1 MTLSEGEVA
10 ALAREAVD
18 RLDPA
23 IDITIE
29 PADPVDPYHRESRA
43 WLVWPLLDGHRSF
56 GVYLDSGM
64 TPAQARER
72 LVAEIARNNPA
83 ES

>member
-1 MTLSEGEVA
+1 MTLSDGEIA

-18 RLDPA
+18 QIDPA
-23 IDITIE
+23 IDIAIE
-29 PADPVDPYHRESRA
+29 PADPVDPYQRNSQA

-64 TPAQARER
+64 SAEQARDR
-72 LVAEIARNNPA
+72 LRAEIRRN

>member
-1 MTLSEGEVA
+1 MTLSDGEIA

-18 RLDPA
+18 RIDPA
-23 IDITIE
+23 VDIAIE
-29 PADPVDPYHRESRA
+29 PADPVDPYHRDSRA

-64 TPAQARER
+64 TPDQARER
-72 LVAEIARNNPA
+72 LRAEMSRNEA
-83 ES
+83 